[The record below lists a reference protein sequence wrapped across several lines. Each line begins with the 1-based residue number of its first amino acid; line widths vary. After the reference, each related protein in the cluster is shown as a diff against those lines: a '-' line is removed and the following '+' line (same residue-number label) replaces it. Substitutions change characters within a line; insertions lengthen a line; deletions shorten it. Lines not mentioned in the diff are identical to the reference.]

1 MWLSY
6 LTLLYEVI
14 VDISYSSLNYAL
26 YINLN
31 HVHEFL
37 IINPIINHN
46 KYNNNYY
53 NNNIINNNNNKNIP
67 YSYLNNIPYS
77 YLNNIDI
84 KGKPFIK
91 EKIFLF
97 ILYL

>member
-1 MWLSY
+1 M
-6 LTLLYEVI
+6 
-14 VDISYSSLNYAL
+14 N
-26 YINLN
+26 
-31 HVHEFL
+31 FF
-37 IINPIINHN
+37 IINPIINYN

-84 KGKPFIK
+84 K
-91 EKIFLF
+91 ENHL
-97 ILYL
+97 